1 MVIDDP
7 AGFYINLHT
16 GTHRSGLMRGQ
27 LTAIAPA
34 PVIHLASPVFL
45 TADAIEAHY
54 WFAFTG
60 LDDGSS
66 ILINGADQLPL
77 SNQFGFVLFGLA
89 TEGIGLPEP
98 LFMQV
103 RNSQG
108 VLSAPYIIVSA
119 PAAKINSTPVT
130 TVDAAKFG
138 TVVAPEAIV
147 AAFGSKL
154 ATQSVGAT
162 SLPLPTLLDGTSVY
176 VDGVAAGLLYVSG
189 QQVNYVIPSGT
200 SLGPADVV
208 IVARDGTVSRGKVNV
223 AGSIPAIFTGKSG
236 GAGAPAGLVSRDG
249 QSFDILLSNADGA
262 PVPIDAGNYVAL
274 FGTGMRFA
282 STPMKITIGGVEI
295 DPLFFGPQ
303 GSFEAL
309 DQVNLQIPQSL
320 AGKGDVDLV
329 LTLDS
334 KTSNTVKLRIR

>member
-1 MVIDDP
+1 
-7 AGFYINLHT
+7 
-16 GTHRSGLMRGQ
+16 
-27 LTAIAPA
+27 
-34 PVIHLASPVFL
+34 
-45 TADAIEAHY
+45 
-54 WFAFTG
+54 
-60 LDDGSS
+60 
-66 ILINGADQLPL
+66 
-77 SNQFGFVLFGLA
+77 
-89 TEGIGLPEP
+89 
-98 LFMQV
+98 MQV